1 MHVLYATDGSRPAG
15 DAGNL
20 IVAMADR
27 AEVDV
32 TVMSVVPTGLPT
44 VRHLPEALRTDR
56 ARREHAERVVA
67 AASQR
72 LRDEGFKVDSAT
84 PEGRPS
90 DVIRSTA
97 IDRGADLLAVGAGPK
112 SSVMGRMLGSVTTAL
127 LHGRTPLLV
136 AREAPT
142 GAQPKAVVATDGS
155 QHADRA
161 VTLATSFLDPTRC
174 DVTVVSVAVLITA
187 TPSAPYGGYATS
199 APNEETGREVVRPA
213 WEHVEKAAATMR
225 ARGFEP
231 RTEVV
236 MGHPVKRL
244 ISISK
249 SSDAALVVVGSRGTG
264 SPERKYLGSVSD
276 QMVRMAPACL
286 IGR

>member
-1 MHVLYATDGSRPAG
+1 MHVLYATDGSEAAGEAG
-15 DAGNL
+15 DL

-32 TVMSVVPTGLPT
+32 TVMSVVPTGRPT
-44 VRHLPEALRTDR
+44 VKHLPDALKSER
-56 ARREHAERVVA
+56 ARREHAERVA
-67 AASQR
+67 TAASQR
-72 LRDEGFKVDSAT
+72 LRDEGFTVDSAT
-84 PEGRPS
+84 PKGRPS
-90 DVIRSTA
+90 DVIRSA
-97 IDRGADLLAVGAGPK
+97 AVERGADLLVVGAGPK
-112 SSVMGRMLGSVTTAL
+112 SPVIGRFLGSVTTSL
-127 LHGRTPLLV
+127 LHGREPLLV
-136 AREAPT
+136 VREAPT
-142 GAQPKAVVATDGS
+142 GDRPKAVVATDGS
-155 QHADRA
+155 RHSDRA
-161 VTLATSFLDPTRC
+161 VALASSFLDPARC

-213 WEHVEKAAATMR
+213 WEHVEKAAGTMR

-249 SSDAALVVVGSRGTG
+249 DSDAALLVVGSRGTG
-264 SPERKYLGSVSD
+264 YPELMYLGSVSD